1 MKAALVPALV
11 RFGEL
16 LAGISVLI
24 VATAG
29 VFGVVVGSSFGRAI
43 SVGFY
48 IFGSIILIGGFFV
61 GSRGPLRP
69 RGEGAFLLRP
79 RSVRRAT
86 PAERE
91 EALNMSA
98 ILVVLGLV
106 LIVVGVAFDPRQR
119 LF

>member
-1 MKAALVPALV
+1 VRAALVPAVV

-16 LAGISVLI
+16 LGGLSLLI
-24 VATAG
+24 VLTAG
-29 VFGVVVGSSFGRAI
+29 VLGVVLGSSFGRAV

-48 IFGSIILIGGFFV
+48 VAGSIVLIGGFFV

-69 RGEGAFLLRP
+69 RGGDFFLLRP
-79 RSVRRAT
+79 RSVRTAT
-86 PAERE
+86 TTERE

-98 ILVVLGLV
+98 VLVALGLV
-106 LIVVGVAFDPRQR
+106 LLVLGILFDPRQD